1 MLLLL
6 LAADSR
12 ERAAVCG
19 VRHNSQN
26 FMQWSGNKRTI
37 LCQSEHEGIPPRPKN
52 THIKDNFFI
61 YGNSL
66 YGPASWTHT
75 KGDTSDMPSMQPTE
89 HSRTSPPGSTG
100 SEYMPRHPSC
110 VCLPECSVSREMT
123 TVLHD
128 VRSRR
133 LKIYWCWI
141 REVEDQTGSDC
152 ELLILIN

>member
-1 MLLLL
+1 MYLRFRGCPVMLDRVFRQRMVSKDSTCT
-6 LAADSR
+6 AAR
-12 ERAAVCG
+12 EVSCAVAARAAVCG

-100 SEYMPRHPSC
+100 SEHIRLYPSC
-110 VCLPECSVSREMT
+110 VCLPECSFS
-123 TVLHD
+123 
-128 VRSRR
+128 
-133 LKIYWCWI
+133 
-141 REVEDQTGSDC
+141 
-152 ELLILIN
+152 